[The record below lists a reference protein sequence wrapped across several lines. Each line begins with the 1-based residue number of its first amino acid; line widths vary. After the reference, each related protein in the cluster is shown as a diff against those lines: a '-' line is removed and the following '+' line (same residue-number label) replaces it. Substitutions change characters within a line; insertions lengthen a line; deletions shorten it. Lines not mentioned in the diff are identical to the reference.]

1 MVGFALVKWLII
13 SAILWSTSPLTFTKL
28 LQGSQNSKPCLTSK
42 WTNYQGEPTIG
53 WDDALSA
60 LLIGCCCAAS
70 IIWISF
76 PPIWFTMI
84 LSILHYLVQ
93 VLQKMVKFS
102 YSLHPIAIF
111 PRTTSQSF
119 FFDYILYVALKTLI
133 CLSIGPCCTE
143 CLAWST
149 HAIILKVPKTS
160 CRKTL
165 ELTRP
170 KTVPGGA
177 VKCPNHLVNQIDI
190 ADLNWKIK
198 SELIVKFI

>member
-28 LQGSQNSKPCLTSK
+28 LQGSQNSKPWLTSK

-102 YSLHPIAIF
+102 YIGLYPICYFSENYIPILFLWLYSVCGFKDTYLFVHRTMLHRMARVEYPCHY
-111 PRTTSQSF
+111 PQ
-119 FFDYILYVALKTLI
+119 
-133 CLSIGPCCTE
+133 GPE
-143 CLAWST
+143 N
-149 HAIILKVPKTS
+149 KM
-160 CRKTL
+160 
-165 ELTRP
+165 
-170 KTVPGGA
+170 
-177 VKCPNHLVNQIDI
+177 
-190 ADLNWKIK
+190 
-198 SELIVKFI
+198 